1 MQYQRYRLVIPFML
15 PAVILYAVFVVYP
28 YAQSIYSSFTGWRG
42 FSPDKPWVGLKNYQQ
57 LVHDNNFLN
66 ALGNNLFFLIVIPII
81 TISLSLLF
89 ATLFTQGAR
98 GVPGS
103 AFYRIVFFFPQ
114 VLSIVIIGVLFK
126 NVFKSTDDGLLNGA
140 LSAVGLD
147 SLTSSWLGST
157 TAAIWCIAAVVIW
170 QSVGFYMVL
179 FVAGIQGIPASF
191 FEAATLDGANRW
203 TTFRTITLPLIWE
216 NVRIG
221 VVYIAIVALDMFAL
235 VQVMTAG
242 GPNRSTETVS
252 IYMYD
257 RAFTASRWGLATSIG
272 VVLLILT
279 LILSV
284 VTLRSTQRETY
295 EY

>member
-1 MQYQRYRLVIPFML
+1 MHHQKYRLVIPFML
-15 PAVILYAVFVVYP
+15 PAVVLYLVFVIYP
-28 YAQSIYSSFTGWRG
+28 YIQSIYSSFTGWRG
-42 FSPDKPWVGLKNYQQ
+42 FSPDKPWVGLNNYQQ
-57 LVHDNNFLN
+57 LAHDKFFRN

-81 TISLSLLF
+81 TISIALLF

-103 AFYRIVFFFPQ
+103 SFYRIVFFFPQ
-114 VLSIVIIGVLFK
+114 ILSVVIIGILFK

-140 LSAVGLD
+140 FNAVGLGPH
-147 SLTSSWLGST
+147 LWLGST

-170 QSVGFYMVL
+170 QAVGFYMIL
-179 FVAGIQGIPASF
+179 FIAGMQSIPTSF
-191 FEAATLDGANRW
+191 YEAATLDGANRW
-203 TTFRTITLPLIWE
+203 TSFRTITLPLIWE

-221 VVYIAIVALDMFAL
+221 IVYIGIVALDMFAV
-235 VQVMTAG
+235 VQVMTNG

-257 RAFTASRWGLATSIG
+257 RAFGASRWGLATAIG
-272 VVLLILT
+272 VVLLLLT

-284 VTLRSTQRETY
+284 LTLRSTQRETY

>member
-1 MQYQRYRLVIPFML
+1 MHHQRYRLVIPFML
-15 PAVILYAVFVVYP
+15 PAVVLYLVFVMYP
-28 YAQSIYSSFTGWRG
+28 YAQSIYSSFTSWHG
-42 FSPDKPWVGLKNYQQ
+42 FSPEKPWVGLDNYDR
-57 LVHDNNFLN
+57 LLNDKFFRN

-103 AFYRIVFFFPQ
+103 SFYRIVFFFPQ
-114 VLSIVIIGVLFK
+114 VLSIVIISVLFK
-126 NVFKSTDDGLLNGA
+126 NVFKSTNDGLLNGA
-140 LSAVGLD
+140 FNAVGLG
-147 SLTSSWLGST
+147 SHSWLGST
-157 TAAIWCIAAVVIW
+157 TAAIWCIAAVAIW

-179 FVAGIQGIPASF
+179 FIAAMQGIPTSF
-191 FEAATLDGANRW
+191 YEAATLDGANRW
-203 TTFRTITLPLIWE
+203 TAFRTITLPLIWE

-221 VVYIAIVALDMFAL
+221 VVYIGIIALDMFAS

-252 IYMYD
+252 LYMYD
-257 RAFTASRWGLATSIG
+257 RAFTASRWGYATAIG
-272 VVLLILT
+272 VILLLLT

-284 VTLRSTQRETY
+284 LTLRTTRRETY

>member
-1 MQYQRYRLVIPFML
+1 MHHQRYRLVIPFML
-15 PAVILYAVFVVYP
+15 PALILYSVFVIYP

-42 FSPDKPWVGLKNYQQ
+42 FSPEKPWVGLNNYEQ
-57 LVHDNNFLN
+57 LVHDSNFLN

-140 LSAVGLD
+140 LTSVGLD

-157 TAAIWCIAAVVIW
+157 SAAIWCIAAVVIW

-191 FEAATLDGANRW
+191 YEAATLDGANRW
-203 TTFRTITLPLIWE
+203 TAFRTITLPLIWE
-216 NVRIG
+216 NVRVG

-242 GPNRSTETVS
+242 GPNRSTETVA